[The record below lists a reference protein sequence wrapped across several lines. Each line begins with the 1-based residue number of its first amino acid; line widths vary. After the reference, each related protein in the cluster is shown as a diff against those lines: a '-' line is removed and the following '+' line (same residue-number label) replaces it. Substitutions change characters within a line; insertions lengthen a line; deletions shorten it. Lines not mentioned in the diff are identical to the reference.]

1 MASQAEKMM
10 VRIGDEAT
18 RVSSWES
25 SGKLFMMSPLQWC
38 EKYPTFST
46 GIGSE

>member
-10 VRIGDEAT
+10 VRIGEAT
-18 RVSSWES
+18 RLSSWES
-25 SGKLFMMSPLQWC
+25 AGKLFMMSPLQWC
-38 EKYPTFST
+38 EKYPTVST